1 MKDEMYSS
9 CTVLRK
15 EEIKMMTVNSTGNG
29 NGGVCMT
36 DSENK
41 FKEQVAGLYEEIRF
55 SDEKKET
62 AYEAILKRAELESAE
77 KKEDSMKGFV
87 KAAVVAGC
95 ILVGGGSV
103 YAGVR
108 LMHPV
113 EVAKE
118 LEKPKLAEKFSGLSA
133 HVETQEND
141 TYIVNYLGEVSGK
154 NLTEQAEGE
163 VDKEKTYYVLTVE
176 KKGEPITY
184 DDSICAT
191 PFVKGYAPWQFN
203 IFYMGGGAESKIVN
217 HVRYYIFESDNIEIF
232 ADKGLYLG
240 VCENAP
246 DAEEYS
252 FDEKTGEIFRKEDYK
267 GLNMLFKLD
276 IDKSKADT
284 KKAEQYLKGLDM
296 DSEADDDVDWIQDGG
311 KKVEYYGDS
320 SSDAYDW
327 TNYFTELPN
336 QLKKEFLKSSA
347 VLIPDSVQTV
357 KANADGEF
365 VYTYERDG
373 DTSTIRE
380 WKDYLRVGEINM
392 TSEKV
397 NDEPLW
403 INTTVL
409 NKDGTLTFAMYQVDE
424 EALKSYRIS
433 PTKKVT
439 EEYLKFMNLQGRK
452 IMRYILEHG
461 TVIPD
466 SVKTVKADKN
476 GRFVYSYHRDKNCFR
491 KIDAQKE
498 GFDVGVEC
506 YEGPA
511 GETENGF
518 VVITQR
524 LNQDGSM
531 TFQAYELDEKFVM

>member
-1 MKDEMYSS
+1 M
-9 CTVLRK
+9 
-15 EEIKMMTVNSTGNG
+15 I
-29 NGGVCMT
+29 
-36 DSENK
+36 DSEKK
-41 FKEQVAGLYEEIRF
+41 FRGQIAGLYEEIRL
-55 SDEKKET
+55 SNEKKE
-62 AYEAILKRAELESAE
+62 ASYEAILKRAEQEGAE
-77 KKEDSMKGFV
+77 KGTGTGKKEDSMKGIL

-118 LEKPKLAEKFSGLSA
+118 LEKPKLAEKFAGLSS

-141 TYIVNYLGEVSGK
+141 TYIVSYLGEVSGK
-154 NLTEQAEGE
+154 NLTEQTDDGE

-191 PFVKGYAPWQFN
+191 PFIKGYAPWQFN
-203 IFYMGGGAESKIVN
+203 IFFMGGGAESKIVN

-246 DAEEYS
+246 GSEEYS
-252 FDEKTGEIFRKEDYK
+252 FDEKTGEISKNKDYQ
-267 GLNMLFKLD
+267 GLNMLFELD
-276 IDKSKADT
+276 IDKSKADPE
-284 KKAEQYLKGLDM
+284 KAAKYLKGLDM
-296 DSEADDDVDWIQDGG
+296 ESEADDGVSWIQAGDDG
-311 KKVEYYGDS
+311 KKVEAYGDS

-336 QLKKEFLKSSA
+336 QLKKEFLNSYA

-373 DTSTIRE
+373 STSTIRE
-380 WKDYLRVGEINM
+380 WKDYLRVGEVNM
-392 TSEKV
+392 ISGQV

-424 EALKSYRIS
+424 EALKAYRIS

-439 EEYLKFMNLQGRK
+439 EEYLRFMNLSGK
-452 IMRYILEHG
+452 KAMHYILEHG
-461 TVIPD
+461 TVIAD

-491 KIDAQKE
+491 KIDAEKV

-511 GETENGF
+511 GETENGY

-524 LNQDGSM
+524 MNQDGSM